1 MSVYIS
7 KDLSVLEMAVE
18 DGKKTLHGMARKLP
32 GIILAIAIGV
42 MACIVALPTPAWTQD
57 KSADMQILQ
66 EKVKADKKLLVA
78 QNMDLTESEAKD
90 FWPVYDQYQNDLAEI
105 NERIVD
111 LIKSYAAD
119 YRAKSMTDEKAQNLI
134 SEFVAVGR
142 AEAGLNESYVPKLN
156 KVLPPKKVA
165 RYLQIENKI
174 RAVVKYNL
182 AEEIPLVK

>member
-1 MSVYIS
+1 MNGYIS
-7 KDLSVLEMAVE
+7 KDFSVLKMAVE
-18 DGKKTLHGMARKLP
+18 GGKKTFHGMARKLP
-32 GIILAIAIGV
+32 GIVLAIAIGM
-42 MACIVALPTPAWTQD
+42 MAFIVALPTPAWTQD
-57 KSADMQILQ
+57 KPADMQILQ

-90 FWPVYDQYQNDLAEI
+90 FWPVYDQYQKDLAAI
-105 NERIVD
+105 NQRLVS
-111 LIKSYAAD
+111 LIQSYAAD

-134 SEFVAVGR
+134 SEFVAVGK

-174 RAVVKYNL
+174 RAVIKYNL
-182 AEEIPLVK
+182 AEEIPLVQ